1 MIHSIFGVFLK
12 FYRNDL
18 TLGNFCCWLFSLHI
32 MFLVFR
38 FSHVDT
44 CDSCSLLLD
53 ISCIPRYS
61 HTGGIPIV
69 ASVLLWTFKE
79 QASPR
84 ETWTFLYTSLWKA

>member
-1 MIHSIFGVFLK
+1 MIHSIFWGFLK

-32 MFLVFR
+32 MFL
-38 FSHVDT
+38 
-44 CDSCSLLLD
+44 DSVMLIPVTLVHCSW
-53 ISCIPRYS
+53 ISPVYQGILPL
-61 HTGGIPIV
+61 GDIPIV